1 MEGRHPRALAAAALI
16 LAACSGSGR
25 TGPESAGGVASAE
38 RDALVA
44 SIDSIVSAPIAAGQ
58 IAGASIAVV
67 RGSDTI
73 AIQGF
78 GSANLELGVP
88 TPPRAVYEIG
98 SVTKQFTAAAILQL
112 VEQGKIDLDADVRT
126 YLPDYDTQGRTI
138 PVHRLLDHSS
148 GIKGYTEIPE
158 FDEIMVHELPR
169 DSLVRVFS
177 RQPFDF
183 EPGEEQIYNNSA
195 FFLLGLII
203 EKVSGEP
210 YERYVRQNLFDRAGM
225 ADSHYCSETEI
236 QKNKVAGYDT
246 DSAGLVNKGYL
257 DHTWPYAA
265 GSLCASAIDLVA
277 WNAALH
283 GGRILGPEAWRSM
296 ITPDTLND
304 GTRLGYGKG
313 IAVFDQIGRRAFHHG
328 GGINGFL
335 SQNLYFPD
343 DSLSVVVL
351 YNSTGPANPGE
362 AAEAI
367 AQAVLGPAPE
377 RAPPPAGDIGPYTGT
392 FTGRGRGRPTEL
404 VFSAEGGTLK
414 VRGAEPGDSVVAL
427 ERVGENVFARRSTR
441 FIFIAE
447 PGEPGAVNRV
457 RVDRGYGNNLLR
469 RK

>member
-1 MEGRHPRALAAAALI
+1 MVGRHPRALAAAALI

-210 YERYVRQNLFDRAGM
+210 YERYVKQNLFDRAGM